1 MEPMNATSRLPVLP
15 QEQAENNLDS
25 LVRELLSTKQ
35 RPHQKER
42 SPQEPADSTWLPVPV
57 LPHPLQQSLSA
68 RRQGGDTPVNVSL
81 AHPSRT
87 PNQQQESLIRPADSE
102 KRYSTLAFPQMGK
115 TVIEA
120 SPLMNKLAVE
130 TAPLM
135 SKATVETAPLASKA
149 TSEPPPLVSKAT
161 TETTPLASKATSEI
175 TPLVSKA
182 TAETTPLV
190 SKVTAETTPLVSKAT
205 AKTGPLASKATSE
218 TALLMSKTAAETSVI
233 NTMPPTRVVDGNQLL
248 STRHQQVPREVSAV
262 SAKADVAEKKSS
274 EEPSMAPHLTP
285 QWMAKTSP
293 RVQGDSTNVTPHRA
307 AVYSQT
313 TEILNTEQSGLTYRF
328 SRWGGDFAVAVQG
341 QTGGT
346 LLLQPSDAYVAHR
359 LSEQWQSGNPQKWQ
373 LARDGSEE
381 NKQRQQHKRE
391 GDET

>member
-15 QEQAENNLDS
+15 QEQAESNLDS

-42 SPQEPADSTWLPVPV
+42 SPQEPADNTWLPLPV

-81 AHPSRT
+81 AHPSRA

-102 KRYSTLAFPQMGK
+102 KRYSTLSF
-115 TVIEA
+115 
-120 SPLMNKLAVE
+120 SPLDKVMRDALPLKNNMTLKAPLLVNKVMSEIAPPTSKAISNILPPVHKVTIE
-130 TAPLM
+130 TAPLT
-135 SKATVETAPLASKA
+135 SNA
-149 TSEPPPLVSKAT
+149 TS
-161 TETTPLASKATSEI
+161 ETTPLASK
-175 TPLVSKA
+175 V
-182 TAETTPLV
+182 
-190 SKVTAETTPLVSKAT
+190 
-205 AKTGPLASKATSE
+205 
-218 TALLMSKTAAETSVI
+218 AAETSVI
-233 NTMPPTRVVDGNQLL
+233 NTMPPTRVVDGNQPL

-262 SAKADVAEKKSS
+262 SAKVEVAEKKSS

-313 TEILNTEQSGLTYRF
+313 TEILNTQQSGLTYRF

-341 QTGGT
+341 QKEGT